1 MGYILSKSAQSDLIV
16 IAQYGD
22 KNYGIERSNQYR
34 DKLKKQFEAL
44 ARNPGVYRERWEL
57 SPPLRV
63 CPHESH
69 VILYTVK
76 QGQVLIVR
84 VRHNREDWQ

>member
-1 MGYILSKSAQSDLIV
+1 MGYKLSKSAQEDLMV
-16 IAQYGD
+16 IASYGD
-22 KNYGIERSNQYR
+22 KNYGIARSNQYR
-34 DKLKKQFEAL
+34 DKLKKQFEVL
-44 ARNPGVYRERWEL
+44 VHNPNIYRERWEL

-76 QGQVLIVR
+76 QGNVFIVR
-84 VRHNREDWQ
+84 VRHSREDW

>member
-1 MGYILSKSAQSDLIV
+1 MGYSLSKSAQNDLIV

-34 DKLKKQFEAL
+34 DGLKKQFESL
-44 ARNPGVYRERWEL
+44 ARNPESYRERWEL

-76 QGQVLIVR
+76 QGKVFIVR
-84 VRHNREDWQ
+84 VRHNREDW